1 MRELLTGLVL
11 ASCLLPIAAAGMR
24 VSSYLAAPIA
34 PHRFA
39 DIYGEPL
46 WSPEVRRVDSS
57 LQAYDRL
64 PAVFRENTLVA
75 EAKAEQRVNV
85 PLSSTN
91 KPDVIGTQVAF
102 LSATLSARAQ
112 GWCRARYRS
121 YNAADNTYQPYGG
134 GPRRV
139 CAAPIE
145 AASVPIQQV
154 ADGGAN
160 EPSVNER
167 WCMER
172 YISYRIEDNTYQSFS
187 GGRKVCSGPISE
199 SANNSIRSAADA
211 TVAQF

>member
-39 DIYGEPL
+39 DTYGEPL
-46 WSPEVRRVDSS
+46 WSPEVRRVDPS
-57 LQAYDRL
+57 LQAYERI
-64 PAVFRENTLVA
+64 PAVLPENTLVA
-75 EAKAEQRVNV
+75 EAKSEQRVNV
-85 PLSSTN
+85 PLSPTN
-91 KPDVIGTQVAF
+91 KPDVTGAQVAL
-102 LSATLSARAQ
+102 LSETLSAKARE
-112 GWCRARYRS
+112 WCGARYRS

-134 GPRRV
+134 GPRRA

-145 AASVPIQQV
+145 ADSVPIQQV
-154 ADGGAN
+154 ADGGAS

-172 YISYRIEDNTYQSFS
+172 YTSYRIEDNTYQPFS

-199 SANNSIRSAADA
+199 SANNSIKSAADA

>member
-24 VSSYLAAPIA
+24 VSSYLAAPVA
-34 PHRFA
+34 PHQFA

-46 WSPEVRRVDSS
+46 WSPDVRRIDTS
-57 LQAYDRL
+57 LQAYERL
-64 PAVFRENTLVA
+64 PAVLPENTLLA
-75 EAKAEQRVNV
+75 EAKSGQRVNV
-85 PLSSTN
+85 PPSSTN
-91 KPDVIGTQVAF
+91 KPDVTGAGVAF
-102 LSATLSARAQ
+102 LSETLSTKAQ
-112 GWCRARYRS
+112 EWCGARYRS

-134 GPRRV
+134 GPRRA

-145 AASVPIQQV
+145 AASVAAEQF
-154 ADGGAN
+154 ADGGASDPN
-160 EPSVNER
+160 VNER

-172 YISYRIEDNTYQSFS
+172 YTSYRIEDNTYQPFS

-199 SANNSIRSAADA
+199 SANISIRSAADA